1 MSFPFRSF
9 PFRSFPFRAGLAATL
24 SVAPA
29 LVAAPAFAHAV
40 LAVPQ
45 GSPNQTYRGVV
56 QIGHGCD
63 GRATTAITVTIPE
76 GVIAAKP
83 MPKAGWELAT
93 VKGAYARA
101 YPSHHGT
108 VSEGVKEITWKGGSL
123 PDGFYDEFVFQA
135 RLTDA
140 VAPGGTVY
148 FPVRQECD
156 GAVVD
161 WREVPAAGQSA
172 RDLKSPAPGVRIVA
186 AGNVAPSAAAAAAGP
201 VKAGDLTIEQPWIR
215 ATPGGAKVAG
225 GYLQV
230 TNTGKEPDRLV
241 SASIPLAGRGEVH
254 QMAMDKGVAK
264 MAPVDA
270 GLVIKPGETVV
281 LKPGGYHLMFLD
293 LKGPA
298 KAGDTLEGSL
308 TFARAGTVPVRFQVG
323 AIGASAPEA
332 GGGHQHH

>member
-1 MSFPFRSF
+1 MT
-9 PFRSFPFRAGLAATL
+9 FPFRAGLAAAL
-24 SVAPA
+24 SLAAAPA
-29 LVAAPAFAHAV
+29 LAHAV
-40 LAVPQ
+40 LAVTQ
-45 GSPNQTYRGVV
+45 ASPNQTYRGVV

-63 GRATTAITVTIPE
+63 GKPTTGLTVTIPD
-76 GVIAAKP
+76 GVVAAKP
-83 MPKAGWELAT
+83 MPKAGWQLST
-93 VKGAYARA
+93 VKGAYARPI
-101 YPSHHGT
+101 PSHHGT
-108 VSEGVKEITWKGGSL
+108 ITEGVKEIAWTGGSL
-123 PDGFYDEFVFQA
+123 PDDQYDEFVFQA

-148 FPVRQECD
+148 FPVRQQCD

-186 AGNVAPSAAAAAAGP
+186 AASTAPAAAAPAGP

-230 TNTGKEPDRLV
+230 TNTGTEPDRLV

-254 QMAMDKGVAK
+254 QMSMDKGVAK

-293 LKGPA
+293 LKGPV

-308 TFARAGTVPVRFQVG
+308 TFARAGTVPVRFAVG

-332 GGGHQHH
+332 AGGHQHH

>member
-1 MSFPFRSF
+1 MTFSL
-9 PFRSFPFRAGLAATL
+9 RAGLAAAL
-24 SVAPA
+24 SLAAAPA
-29 LVAAPAFAHAV
+29 LAHAV
-40 LAVPQ
+40 LAVTQ
-45 GSPNQTYRGVV
+45 ASPNQTYRGVV

-63 GRATTAITVTIPE
+63 GKATTGLTVTIPD

-83 MPKAGWELAT
+83 MPKAGWELST
-93 VKGAYARA
+93 EKGPYARA
-101 YPSHHGT
+101 YPSTHGT
-108 VSEGVKEITWKGGSL
+108 VSEGVKTITWKGGSL
-123 PDGFYDEFVFQA
+123 PDDFYDEFVFQA

-148 FPVRQECD
+148 FPVRQDCD
-156 GAVVD
+156 GATVD

-172 RDLKSPAPGVRIVA
+172 RDLKNPAPGVRIVA
-186 AGNVAPSAAAAAAGP
+186 AAAASPAAAAGP
-201 VKAGDLTIEQPWIR
+201 ASVKAGDLTIEAPWIR

-241 SASIPLAGRGEVH
+241 AASIPLAGRGEVH

-264 MAPVDA
+264 MAPVEA

-281 LKPGGYHLMFLD
+281 LKPGGYHLMFMD
-293 LKGPA
+293 LTGPV
-298 KAGDTLEGSL
+298 KAGEPIEGTL
-308 TFARAGTVPVRFQVG
+308 TFARAGTVAVRFAVG

>member
-1 MSFPFRSF
+1 MFLPL
-9 PFRSFPFRAGLAATL
+9 RAGLAAAL
-24 SVAPA
+24 SLA
-29 LVAAPAFAHAV
+29 AAPAFAHAV
-40 LAVPQ
+40 LAVTQ
-45 GSPNQTYRGVV
+45 ASPNQTYRGVV

-63 GRATTAITVTIPE
+63 GKATTGITVTIPE

-83 MPKAGWELAT
+83 MPKAGWQLST

-101 YPSHHGT
+101 YPSYHGT
-108 VSEGVKEITWKGGSL
+108 VAEGVKTITWTGGAL
-123 PDGFYDEFVFQA
+123 PDDQYDEFVFQA

-148 FPVRQECD
+148 FPVRQDCD
-156 GAVVD
+156 GAVAD
-161 WREVPAAGQSA
+161 WSQVPAAGQSA

-186 AGNVAPSAAAAAAGP
+186 AAAAPAAPASAS
-201 VKAGDLTIEQPWIR
+201 VKAGDLTIQAPWIR

-230 TNTGKEPDRLV
+230 TNTGTEPDRLV
-241 SASIPLAGRGEVH
+241 AASIPLAARAEVH

-264 MAPVDA
+264 MAPVEG

-281 LKPGGYHLMFLD
+281 LKPGGYHLMFMD
-293 LKGPA
+293 LSGPV
-298 KAGDTLEGSL
+298 KAGDTLDGTL
-308 TFARAGTVPVRFQVG
+308 TFARAGTVPVRFAVG

-332 GGGHQHH
+332 GGHQHH

>member
-1 MSFPFRSF
+1 MTI
-9 PFRSFPFRAGLAATL
+9 PFRAGLAAAL
-24 SVAPA
+24 SLVSAPLAAPA
-29 LVAAPAFAHAV
+29 LAHAV
-40 LAVPQ
+40 LAVTQ
-45 GSPNQTYRGVV
+45 ASPNQTYRGVV
-56 QIGHGCD
+56 QIGHGCE
-63 GRATTAITVTIPE
+63 GKATTGITVTIPE

-83 MPKAGWELAT
+83 MPKAGWQLAT
-93 VKGAYARA
+93 VKGAYARPYA
-101 YPSHHGT
+101 SHHGAIT
-108 VSEGVKEITWKGGSL
+108 EGVKEIAWTGGSL
-123 PDGFYDEFVFQA
+123 ADDLYDEFVFQA

-148 FPVRQECD
+148 FPVRQQCD

-161 WREVPAAGQSA
+161 WREVPASGQSA

-186 AGNVAPSAAAAAAGP
+186 AANTAPAAAAPAGP

-230 TNTGKEPDRLV
+230 TNTGTEPDRLV
-241 SASIPLAGRGEVH
+241 AASIPLAGRGEVH

-264 MAPVDA
+264 MAPVEA
-270 GLVIKPGETVV
+270 GLVIKPGETVT

-293 LKGPA
+293 LKGPV

-308 TFARAGTVPVRFQVG
+308 TFARAGTVPVRFSVG

-332 GGGHQHH
+332 AGGHQHH

>member
-1 MSFPFRSF
+1 MTFSL
-9 PFRSFPFRAGLAATL
+9 RAGLAAAL
-24 SVAPA
+24 SLAAAPA
-29 LVAAPAFAHAV
+29 LAHAV
-40 LAVPQ
+40 LAVTQ
-45 GSPNQTYRGVV
+45 ASPNQTYRGVV

-63 GRATTAITVTIPE
+63 GRATKSVTVTIPE

-93 VKGAYARA
+93 AKGPYARA
-101 YPSHHGT
+101 YPSYHGT
-108 VSEGVKEITWKGGSL
+108 VAEGVKTITWTGAL
-123 PDGFYDEFVFQA
+123 PDDQYDEFVFQA

-148 FPVRQECD
+148 FPVRQDCD
-156 GAVVD
+156 GAVAD
-161 WREVPAAGQSA
+161 WREIPAAGQSA

-186 AGNVAPSAAAAAAGP
+186 AATAAPAAAPAASPATI
-201 VKAGDLTIEQPWIR
+201 KAGDLAITAPWIR

-225 GYLQV
+225 GYLEV
-230 TNTGKEPDRLV
+230 TNTGKEPDRLL
-241 SASIPLAGRGEVH
+241 SASIPLAARGEVH

-264 MAPVDA
+264 MAPVEG
-270 GLVIKPGETVV
+270 GLVVKPGETVA

-298 KAGDTLEGSL
+298 KAGETLEGTL
-308 TFARAGTVPVRFQVG
+308 TFERAGTVPVRFAVG

-332 GGGHQHH
+332 GGHHHH

>member
-1 MSFPFRSF
+1 MTFPL
-9 PFRSFPFRAGLAATL
+9 RAGLAAAL
-24 SVAPA
+24 S
-29 LVAAPAFAHAV
+29 LVAAPALAHAV
-40 LAVPQ
+40 LAVTQ
-45 GSPNQTYRGVV
+45 ASPNQTYRGVV

-63 GRATTAITVTIPE
+63 GKATTGLTVTIPE

-83 MPKAGWELAT
+83 MPKAGWQLTT
-93 VKGAYARA
+93 VKGAYARP
-101 YPSHHGT
+101 YPSHHGA
-108 VSEGVKEITWKGGSL
+108 VSEGVKEIAWRGGSL
-123 PDGFYDEFVFQA
+123 PDDQYDEFVFQA

-161 WREVPAAGQSA
+161 WREVPAPGQSA

-186 AGNVAPSAAAAAAGP
+186 AAAAAPAGAAPAGSASI
-201 VKAGDLTIEQPWIR
+201 KAGDLTVTAPWIR

-241 SASIPLAGRGEVH
+241 SASIPLAARGEVH

-264 MAPVDA
+264 MAPVEA

-281 LKPGGYHLMFLD
+281 LKPGGYHLMFMD
-293 LKGPA
+293 LTGPV
-298 KAGDTLEGSL
+298 KAGDTLDGTL
-308 TFARAGTVPVRFQVG
+308 TFARAGTVPVRFAVG
-323 AIGASAPEA
+323 AIGAAAPEA

>member
-1 MSFPFRSF
+1 MTFPL
-9 PFRSFPFRAGLAATL
+9 RAGLAAAL
-24 SVAPA
+24 S
-29 LVAAPAFAHAV
+29 LVAAPALAHAV
-40 LAVPQ
+40 LAVTQ
-45 GSPNQTYRGVV
+45 ASPNQTYRGVV

-63 GRATTAITVTIPE
+63 GKATTGLTVTIPE

-83 MPKAGWELAT
+83 MPKAGWQLTT
-93 VKGAYARA
+93 VKGAYARP
-101 YPSHHGT
+101 YPSHHGA
-108 VSEGVKEITWKGGSL
+108 VSEGVKEIAWRGGSL
-123 PDGFYDEFVFQA
+123 PDDQYDEFVFQA

-161 WREVPAAGQSA
+161 WREVPAPGQSA
-172 RDLKSPAPGVRIVA
+172 RDLKSPAPGVRIVT
-186 AGNVAPSAAAAAAGP
+186 AAAPAGAAPAGSASI
-201 VKAGDLTIEQPWIR
+201 KAGDLTITAPWIR

-241 SASIPLAGRGEVH
+241 SASIPLAARGEVH

-264 MAPVDA
+264 MAPVEA
-270 GLVIKPGETVV
+270 GLVIKSGETVV
-281 LKPGGYHLMFLD
+281 LKPGGYHLMFMD
-293 LKGPA
+293 LTGPV
-298 KAGDTLEGSL
+298 KAGDTLDGTL
-308 TFARAGTVPVRFQVG
+308 TFARAGTVPVRFAVG
-323 AIGASAPEA
+323 AIGAAAPEA